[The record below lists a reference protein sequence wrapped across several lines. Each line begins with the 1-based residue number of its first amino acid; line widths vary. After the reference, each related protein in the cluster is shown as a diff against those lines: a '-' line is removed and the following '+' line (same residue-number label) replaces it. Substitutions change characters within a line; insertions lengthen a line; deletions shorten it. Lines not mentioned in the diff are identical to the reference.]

1 MGVPQGPSDMQQFL
15 NMKDDELQAE
25 VQKLIEEGNRRRLWL
40 FWYNI
45 INLIMQSQDLED
57 KTM

>member
-25 VQKLIEEGNRRRLWL
+25 VQKLIEEGNRRRL
-40 FWYNI
+40 
-45 INLIMQSQDLED
+45 
-57 KTM
+57 

>member
-1 MGVPQGPSDMQQFL
+1 MQQFL